1 VGRITMPIILK
12 VTFIILCFVLSY
24 HNTRMFISNMAFFVA
39 LLGYTI
45 ATKSVSIYQ
54 WYHAL
59 AGE

>member
-1 VGRITMPIILK
+1 MPIILK